1 MSNMFSG
8 ATSFNQPL
16 NNWDVSSV
24 TNMSGMFYEATSF
37 NQNISGWAEKSG
49 RRTAFMFFRVTAM
62 QTSHKPSSAGGF
74 L

>member
-8 ATSFNQPL
+8 ATAFNQSL
-16 NNWDVSSV
+16 NSWTVSSV
-24 TNMSGMFYEATSF
+24 TNMRYMFDGATSF
-37 NQNISGWAEKSG
+37 NQNISGWANKIG